1 MVSPSSSQ
9 AFLPIHQYIVMC
21 CQCQQITLVFLCV
34 LNTCTS
40 LTIYGA
46 PVNHSGY
53 YSCEDFTCIEAFVS
67 CPVAKSIF
75 VKVQH
80 TYHKSVY
87 HIINFCEH
95 DAHTIDTPVLGSLQ
109 QVYMLTMYYI

>member
-1 MVSPSSSQ
+1 M
-9 AFLPIHQYIVMC
+9 
-21 CQCQQITLVFLCV
+21 
-34 LNTCTS
+34 LNTRTS

-53 YSCEDFTCIEAFVS
+53 YSCEDCTCIEAFVS

-80 TYHKSVY
+80 AYHQSVY
-87 HIINFCEH
+87 HLNFCEH
-95 DAHTIDTPVLGSLQ
+95 DAHTVDTPVLGSLQ
-109 QVYMLTMYYI
+109 QVYMPTIL